1 MSTIILEEFQK
12 LSTAE
17 QVQIVEDLWDLI
29 FIKDDDLPL
38 TDAQRAILDRE
49 LAEMEHSPGEGIT
62 FAELK
67 TKILSASR

>member
-12 LSTAE
+12 LNTAE
-17 QVQIVEDLWDLI
+17 QVQLVEDLWDLI
-29 FIKDDDLPL
+29 FAKDDDLPL

-49 LAEMEHSPGEGIT
+49 IAEMERSPGEGIT

-67 TKILSASR
+67 TRILSTNR